1 MFLNK
6 IGIMQGRLS
15 KPESK
20 AIQSFPTQSWQK
32 EFVKAK
38 KLSIKFIEW
47 TLDYKNLHKNPLL
60 TNHGIR
66 KIRYLTKKYNI
77 KVKSITG
84 DCFMQKPFWQEEN
97 AKKREILIKD
107 LKKIL
112 NCASILK
119 IRYIVI
125 PLVDKGSLKK
135 MKHEKILV
143 SELMKFKNFLLKKRM
158 FILFET
164 DFPPKK
170 NLNFIKIFNSKNFG
184 FNYDI
189 GNSASLDYDPVKE
202 FRHFG
207 KYIKNVH
214 IKDRKKY
221 GKTVQLGEGNANYR
235 NISKLFKKIKYKGN
249 FILQTARGFPGKELE
264 NISKNLTFLKQYQ

>member
-15 KPESK
+15 KPETK
-20 AIQSFPTQSWQK
+20 VIQSFPTQSWQK

-66 KIRYLTKKYNI
+66 KIRYLTKKYKI
-77 KVKSITG
+77 KVKSITA

-97 AKKREILIKD
+97 AKKREILIED

-112 NCASILK
+112 NYSSILK

-135 MKHEKILV
+135 MKHQKILV
-143 SELMKFKNFLLKKRM
+143 RELMKFKNFLLKKRM

-189 GNSASLDYDPVKE
+189 GNSASLDYDPIKE
-202 FRHFG
+202 FKYFG

-221 GKTVQLGEGNANYR
+221 GKTVQLGEGNANYG

-249 FILQTARGFPGKELE
+249 FILQTARGLPGKELE
-264 NISKNLTFLKQYQ
+264 NISKNLTFLKKYQ

>member
-77 KVKSITG
+77 KVKSIR

-97 AKKREILIKD
+97 AKK
-107 LKKIL
+107 KK
-112 NCASILK
+112 
-119 IRYIVI
+119 
-125 PLVDKGSLKK
+125 
-135 MKHEKILV
+135 
-143 SELMKFKNFLLKKRM
+143 F
-158 FILFET
+158 
-164 DFPPKK
+164 
-170 NLNFIKIFNSKNFG
+170 
-184 FNYDI
+184 
-189 GNSASLDYDPVKE
+189 
-202 FRHFG
+202 
-207 KYIKNVH
+207 
-214 IKDRKKY
+214 
-221 GKTVQLGEGNANYR
+221 
-235 NISKLFKKIKYKGN
+235 
-249 FILQTARGFPGKELE
+249 
-264 NISKNLTFLKQYQ
+264 